1 MKIELFSDKEKWLS
15 GYKSITIS
23 KPVYRAIYKNN
34 ILIINKQPI
43 RTKNPLPILEKL
55 ILKNK
60 LFAIGFISY
69 DYKKYLFQPELYKK
83 NNDTGLPEIYIV
95 FFKKFEPELKKG
107 KRHLS
112 QIKKTKI
119 PDKNRFIEIVQ
130 EAKRYISEGDIYQVN
145 LAHRIEIDG
154 FFNTDQIFRN
164 LIEYQPAPYLM
175 HIQEKDFSLIS
186 GSMELFLEKTGNK
199 IYTKPIKGTRPVG
212 KNYYHE
218 LLNSEKERAEN
229 LMITDLMRNDLGRI
243 AVAGSVRVE
252 KLFDIEEYNS
262 LLQMVSTVSAEID
275 ENTLFSH
282 IIKNTF
288 PPGSVTGAPK
298 KRAIEIIDELEE
310 HRRGVYCGIT
320 FLIKPNL
327 DFVSSV
333 AIRQS
338 IFKKN
343 KAYVYVGSGIV
354 WDSEPENEYRE
365 TILKAK
371 ANLYAMGLKLDIL

>member
-1 MKIELFSDKEKWLS
+1 MKIEFFSDKEKWLF
-15 GYKSITIS
+15 GYKYITIN
-23 KPVYRAIYKNN
+23 KPVYRAIYKSN
-34 ILIINKQPI
+34 ILIINDKI
-43 RTKNPLPILEKL
+43 FKTTNPLPILEKL

-60 LFAIGFISY
+60 LFAAGFISY
-69 DYKKYLFQPELYKK
+69 DYKKHLFTEKFHKK
-83 NNDTGLPEIYIV
+83 DNIGLPEIYMV
-95 FFKKFEPELKKG
+95 FFKKFEPKLKKG
-107 KRHLS
+107 KNYSS
-112 QIKKTKI
+112 QIKKIKL
-119 PDKNRFIEIVQ
+119 PDKNRFIKIVQ
-130 EAKRYISEGDIYQVN
+130 KAKEYISEGDIYQVN
-145 LAHRIEIDG
+145 LAHRIEIEG

-164 LIEYQPAPYLM
+164 LIEYQPASYLM

-212 KNYYHE
+212 GNYYKE

-243 AVAGSVRVE
+243 AVAGSVHVK

-262 LLQMVSTVSAEID
+262 LLQMVSTISAEID
-275 ENTLFSH
+275 ESTLFSH

-320 FLIKPNL
+320 FLIKPDL

-343 KAYVYVGSGIV
+343 KAYIYIGSGIV
-354 WDSEPENEYRE
+354 ADSDPESEYQE
-365 TILKAK
+365 TILKSK
-371 ANLYAMGLKLDIL
+371 ANLQAIGLKLDIL

>member
-1 MKIELFSDKEKWLS
+1 MKIEFFSDKEKWLS
-15 GYKSITIS
+15 GYKYITIN
-23 KPVYRAIYKNN
+23 KPVYRAIYKSN
-34 ILIINKQPI
+34 ILIINNKI
-43 RTKNPLPILEKL
+43 IKTTNPLPILEKL

-60 LFAIGFISY
+60 LFAAGFISY
-69 DYKKYLFQPELYKK
+69 DYKKHLFPEKSHKK
-83 NNDTGLPEIYIV
+83 DDIGLPEIYMI
-95 FFKKFEPELKKG
+95 FFKNFEPQLKKE
-107 KRHLS
+107 KKHSSL
-112 QIKKTKI
+112 IKKIKF
-119 PDKNRFIEIVQ
+119 PDKNRFIKMVQ
-130 EAKRYISEGDIYQVN
+130 KAKKYISEGDIYQVN
-145 LAHRIEIDG
+145 LSHRIEIDG
-154 FFNTDQIFRN
+154 FFNIDKIFRN
-164 LIEYQPAPYLM
+164 LIKYQPAPYLM
-175 HIQEKDFSLIS
+175 HIQEKNFSLIS
-186 GSMELFLEKTGNK
+186 GSMELFLEKTGKK

-212 KNYYHE
+212 KNYYNE

-243 AVAGSVRVE
+243 AVAGSVHVE

-262 LLQMVSTVSAEID
+262 LLQMVSTISAEIN

-343 KAYVYVGSGIV
+343 KTYVYIGSGIV
-354 WDSEPENEYRE
+354 ADSDPESEYQE

-371 ANLYAMGLKLDIL
+371 ANLHAMGLKLDIL